1 MDPHSRSPADR
12 ELPVRALVAL
22 AVLACAAPTAA
33 QSGRVFTC
41 TTEASGAGLIAKT
54 QRHLDRR
61 GDLRGGSTTVTL
73 PLTGNPGTLEAS
85 WDVVRG
91 LPEVARGRYVF
102 RLSPASDGTWQL
114 AGTAKP
120 VRAKDGLLTVNGEQF
135 SALLGRGAPIR
146 LVFAGRDGRERAA
159 ATLDRA
165 AFDAALDLARQ
176 ADARGLATSS
186 DVRSCQRSSRS

>member
-1 MDPHSRSPADR
+1 
-12 ELPVRALVAL
+12 VRALLAL
-22 AVLACAAPTAA
+22 TLLLGAGPAAA
-33 QSGRVFTC
+33 QSGRVAFTC
-41 TTEASGAGLIAKT
+41 TTEASGAGLTART
-54 QRHLDRR
+54 ERNLDRR
-61 GDLRGGSTTVTL
+61 GQLRGGVTIVTL
-73 PLTGNPGTLEAS
+73 PLTGSTGTLQAS

-102 RLSPASDGTWQL
+102 RLPAASNATWQL
-114 AGTAKP
+114 AGAAKP
-120 VRAKDGLLTVNGEQF
+120 VRAKDGLLTVSGEQF

-146 LVFAGRDGRERAA
+146 LVLAGRDGRERAA

-186 DVRSCQRSSRS
+186 DTRSCQRSGRP